1 MNWLCQTTFQKNDLI
16 PRHLY
21 VPTRPLMFH
30 SSSLALTLNR
40 PLKIQWLVVHC
51 LQNWYLR
58 RSNHVFTQ
66 KVDFWSKKVVFYS
79 NLSEV
84 LNSLIWKN
92 EKGKKFGENARKCLQ
107 NLLTEINAIF
117 SEYIRDLMYWFICF
131 SNFRAPRLP

>member
-1 MNWLCQTTFQKNDLI
+1 MDILSEGGRSYSTPFIRFILGSTSI

-21 VPTRPLMFH
+21 VPSRPLMFH
-30 SSSLALTLNR
+30 SSSLALTLNL
-40 PLKIQWLVVHC
+40 PLKIQWLVVHY

-79 NLSEV
+79 NFFKV

-92 EKGKKFGENARKCLQ
+92 EKVKKFGGKCQ
-107 NLLTEINAIF
+107 EMPPKSYKYLTEINAIF
-117 SEYIRDLMYWFICF
+117 SEYFRDLMY
-131 SNFRAPRLP
+131 